1 MGFINQ
7 FINGLSVGSIYAL
20 VAIGYTMV
28 YGIVQLINFAHGDI
42 IMVGSYVILGLMIF
56 LKVPFVIAVVI
67 SMLICAI
74 LGVFIEKIAY
84 KPLRSSERITALITA
99 IGVSIFLQN
108 AVALI
113 ASPNSKSFYSPISGN
128 MSFGDITIS
137 HVSIIT
143 IFVAIVS
150 MVALNLFVKFTKT
163 GTAMRAVSEDHGA
176 SYLMGINVNKT
187 ISITFAIG
195 SALAVIGGALYSSAY
210 PVISP
215 TMGSVFGLKAF
226 VAAVIGG
233 IGSLP
238 GAVIGGVLLG
248 VLENFAR
255 FILPSNLLPLADAM
269 SFFIL
274 IIVLLIKPNGLLGKN
289 IKEKV

>member
-7 FINGLSVGSIYAL
+7 LINGLSVGSIYAL

-42 IMVGSYVILGLMIF
+42 IMVGSYIILGLLIA
-56 LKVPFVIAVVI
+56 LNVPFIVAVAI
-67 SMLICAI
+67 SMVSCAI
-74 LGVFIEKIAY
+74 LGVLIEKIAY
-84 KPLRSSERITALITA
+84 KPLRDTERITALITA

-113 ASPNSKSFYSPISGN
+113 ASPNSKSFYTPIDGSIAIGN
-128 MSFGDITIS
+128 IS
-137 HVSIIT
+137 VSNVSIIT
-143 IFVAIVS
+143 IIVAIIS
-150 MVALNLFVKFTKT
+150 MVLLTLFVNFTKT

-176 SYLMGINVNKT
+176 SFLMGINVNKT
-187 ISITFAIG
+187 ISITFALG

-238 GAVIGGVLLG
+238 GAMIGGILLG

-255 FILPSNLLPLADAM
+255 YILPSNLLPLADAM

-289 IKEKV
+289 VKEKV

>member
-7 FINGLSVGSIYAL
+7 LINGLSVGSIYAL

-42 IMVGSYVILGLMIF
+42 IMVGSYIILGLMMF
-56 LKVPFVIAVVI
+56 MGMPFILAVVV
-67 SMLICAI
+67 SMVVCAI
-74 LGVFIEKIAY
+74 LGVLIEKIAY
-84 KPLRSSERITALITA
+84 KPLRNTERITALITA

-113 ASPNSKSFYSPISGN
+113 ASPNSKSFYTSIKGYISIGN
-128 MSFGDITIS
+128 IS
-137 HVSIIT
+137 ISKVSIIT
-143 IFVAIVS
+143 IVVATIS
-150 MVALNLFVKFTKT
+150 MTVLTLFVKFTKA

-176 SYLMGINVNKT
+176 SYLMGINVNRT
-187 ISITFAIG
+187 ISVTFALG

-238 GAVIGGVLLG
+238 GAMIGGILLG

-255 FILPSNLLPLADAM
+255 YILPSNLLPLADAM

-274 IIVLLIKPNGLLGKN
+274 IVVLLIKPNGLFGKN